1 MSLCLPR
8 RLARLAWACLLLCPL
23 LWAEPA
29 SQDSEER
36 WTINMRDAD
45 IRDFTEQVASI
56 SGQTLV
62 LDPRVKGQV
71 TVISESPLT
80 LSEVYQL
87 FLSVMSTHGYS
98 VVTQGNQARIVPDVE
113 GRSVANSPTGS
124 GPETLETRL
133 LQVQQTPV
141 NELLPLIRPLVPQN
155 AHLAA
160 IPSSN
165 SLIVSDKRANI
176 ERLIALIAQVD
187 SAGAN
192 DSVFYDLKHAWARD
206 VAAMLQESLRRGQPA
221 GNGNAQVIADPR
233 TNRLLLLGP
242 PEARERLLK
251 MARQLDTQP
260 VRSANTRVVRLRHG
274 DAKDLAKTLSDLSE
288 QLRGAASPTTTQA
301 PVLIR
306 ADEGINALIL
316 MAEPDMVAQLEDLVH
331 QLDVP
336 RAQVLVEAAIVEM
349 SGDVSEALGVQW
361 AIDGRSD
368 SGPIGG
374 SNFSN
379 TGLSVGTL
387 LGAIDAKT
395 PVNLPDGAIV
405 GIGNKNFGALITA
418 LSANGNSNLLSTPSL
433 LTLDNQK
440 AEILV
445 GQNVPFQ
452 TGSYTTDAAGANNP
466 FTTIERKDVGVT
478 LKVTP
483 HINEGGTLRL
493 VIEQEISSIAPSTGA
508 ASRAVDLVTNK
519 RMIKST
525 VLADNGQVIVLGGL
539 IQDDVTRS
547 ESKVPLLGDM
557 PLVGGLFRSSK
568 DVNVKR
574 NLMVFLRPS
583 VVRDGTRLADLSQ
596 EKYLDL
602 RQQAAGSSAQR
613 SLPQEPAQLFK
624 STRAAAPAAPVATAP
639 APVPAP
645 RPAPTPT
652 PAQPYAAPA
661 ETPLQGSAHPVAATP
676 PPAVQPPAPAAPAQ
690 PTTAP
695 APAPAAPQR
704 YSINLIEGSSE
715 QYMRALMA
723 RHPGAPLRIQHSQRN
738 GQDWY
743 RMFYGEYSQADLAE
757 RALRDLPATLP
768 SHRGRVTAL

>member
-1 MSLCLPR
+1 MPRATPVFPSL
-8 RLARLAWACLLLCPL
+8 RLVARYLLLTLRTRLRHVAWIVLLLCPL
-23 LWAEPA
+23 AMAQPSA
-29 SQDSEER
+29 DGSEER

-45 IRDFTEQVASI
+45 IQDFTELVAGI

-98 VVTQGNQARIVPDVE
+98 VIAQGNQARIVPDIE
-113 GRSVANSPTGS
+113 GRSVANSPLGS
-124 GPETLETRL
+124 GPETFETRL
-133 LQVQQTPV
+133 IQVQQTPV
-141 NELLPLIRPLVPQN
+141 NELLPMIRPLVPQN
-155 AHLAA
+155 GHLAA

-165 SLIVSDKRANI
+165 ALIVSDKRANI
-176 ERLIALIAQVD
+176 ERLITLITQLD
-187 SAGAN
+187 RAGAD
-192 DSVFYDLKHAWARD
+192 DSVFYDMQHAWAKD
-206 VAAMLQESLRRGQPA
+206 VAAMLQESLRRGQA
-221 GNGNAQVIADPR
+221 VGNGNAQVIADPR

-251 MARQLDTQP
+251 MARQLDTAP

-288 QLRGAASPTTTQA
+288 QLRGATSPTTTQA

-306 ADEGINALIL
+306 ADEGLNALIL
-316 MAEPDMVAQLEDLVH
+316 MAEPDMVSQLEELVQ

-374 SNFSN
+374 TNFSN

-387 LGAIDAKT
+387 LGAIEAKT

-405 GIGNKNFGALITA
+405 GIGNDNFGALITA
-418 LSANGNSNLLSTPSL
+418 LSASGHSNLLSTPSL
-433 LTLDNQK
+433 LTLDNQQ

-547 ESKVPLLGDM
+547 ESKVPLLGDV

-574 NLMVFLRPS
+574 NLMVFLRPR

-596 EKYLDL
+596 EKYQDMRHLT
-602 RQQAAGSSAQR
+602 AAKDTQR
-613 SLPQEPAQLFK
+613 ALPQDPVQLFQQ
-624 STRAAAPAAPVATAP
+624 TAPQAPA
-639 APVPAP
+639 
-645 RPAPTPT
+645 R
-652 PAQPYAAPA
+652 
-661 ETPLQGSAHPVAATP
+661 ATP
-676 PPAVQPPAPAAPAQ
+676 PPPAKPEPAAVARPFAAPAQ
-690 PTTAP
+690 AP
-695 APAPAAPQR
+695 LHASTQASATPAAPKASPPPAAPRVAQR
-704 YSINLIEGSSE
+704 YSINLIEGSNE

-723 RHPGAPLRIQHSQRN
+723 RHPGEPLRIQRSQRD
-738 GQDWY
+738 GRDWY
-743 RMFYGEYSQADLAE
+743 RMFYGDYPQADLAE
-757 RALRDLPATLP
+757 RALHNLPATLP
-768 SHRGRVTAL
+768 SHRGQVTAL

>member
-1 MSLCLPR
+1 MLRTTPVFPPLRVARYLLLTLCT
-8 RLARLAWACLLLCPL
+8 RLRHAAWIVLLLCPL
-23 LWAEPA
+23 AMAQPPA
-29 SQDSEER
+29 DGSEER

-45 IRDFTEQVASI
+45 IQDFTELVAGI

-98 VVTQGNQARIVPDVE
+98 VIAQGNQARIVPDID
-113 GRSVANSPTGS
+113 GRSVANSPVGS

-155 AHLAA
+155 GHLAA

-176 ERLIALIAQVD
+176 ERLIALITQLD
-187 SAGAN
+187 RAGAD
-192 DSVFYDLKHAWARD
+192 DSVFYDMQHAWAKD
-206 VAAMLQESLRRGQPA
+206 VAAMLQESLRRGQA
-221 GNGNAQVIADPR
+221 VGNGNAQVIADPR

-251 MARQLDTQP
+251 MARQLDTAP

-288 QLRGAASPTTTQA
+288 QLRGATSPTTTQA

-306 ADEGINALIL
+306 ADEGLNALIL
-316 MAEPDMVAQLEDLVH
+316 MAEPDMVSQLEELVH

-374 SNFSN
+374 TNFSN

-387 LGAIDAKT
+387 LGAIEAKT

-405 GIGNKNFGALITA
+405 GIGNDNFGALITA
-418 LSANGNSNLLSTPSL
+418 LSASGHSNLLSTPSL
-433 LTLDNQK
+433 LTLDNQQ

-547 ESKVPLLGDM
+547 ESKVPLLGDV

-574 NLMVFLRPS
+574 NLMVFLRPR

-596 EKYLDL
+596 EKYQDMRHLTATKD
-602 RQQAAGSSAQR
+602 AQR
-613 SLPQEPAQLFK
+613 ALPQDPVQLFQQP
-624 STRAAAPAAPVATAP
+624 APQAPA
-639 APVPAP
+639 
-645 RPAPTPT
+645 R
-652 PAQPYAAPA
+652 
-661 ETPLQGSAHPVAATP
+661 ATP
-676 PPAVQPPAPAAPAQ
+676 PPPARPEPADVARPFAAPAQ
-690 PTTAP
+690 AP
-695 APAPAAPQR
+695 LHASNQASAPPAAPKASPPPATPSVAQR
-704 YSINLIEGSSE
+704 YSINLIEGSNE

-723 RHPGAPLRIQHSQRN
+723 RHPGEPLRIQRSQRD
-738 GQDWY
+738 GRDWY
-743 RMFYGEYSQADLAE
+743 RMFYGDYPQADLAE
-757 RALRDLPATLP
+757 RALHNLPATLP
-768 SHRGRVTAL
+768 SHRGQVTAL

>member
-1 MSLCLPR
+1 MAQP
-8 RLARLAWACLLLCPL
+8 
-23 LWAEPA
+23 PA
-29 SQDSEER
+29 DGSEER

-45 IRDFTEQVASI
+45 IQDFTELVAGI

-98 VVTQGNQARIVPDVE
+98 VIAQGNQARIVPDID
-113 GRSVANSPTGS
+113 GRSVANSPVGS

-155 AHLAA
+155 GHLAA

-176 ERLIALIAQVD
+176 ERLIALITQLD
-187 SAGAN
+187 RAGAD
-192 DSVFYDLKHAWARD
+192 DSVFYDMQHAWAKD
-206 VAAMLQESLRRGQPA
+206 VAAMLQESLRRGQA
-221 GNGNAQVIADPR
+221 VGNGNAQVIADPR

-251 MARQLDTQP
+251 MARQLDTAP

-288 QLRGAASPTTTQA
+288 QLRGATSPTTTQA

-306 ADEGINALIL
+306 ADEGLNALIL
-316 MAEPDMVAQLEDLVH
+316 MAEPDMVSQLEELIH

-374 SNFSN
+374 TNFSN

-387 LGAIDAKT
+387 LGAIEAKT

-405 GIGNKNFGALITA
+405 GIGNDNFGALITA
-418 LSANGNSNLLSTPSL
+418 LSASGHSNLLSTPSL
-433 LTLDNQK
+433 LTLDNQQ

-547 ESKVPLLGDM
+547 ESKVPLLGDV

-574 NLMVFLRPS
+574 NLMVFLRPR

-596 EKYLDL
+596 EKYQDMRHLTATKD
-602 RQQAAGSSAQR
+602 AQR
-613 SLPQEPAQLFK
+613 ALPQDPVQLFQQPAPQAPARATPPPPARPEPAD
-624 STRAAAPAAPVATAP
+624 VA
-639 APVPAP
+639 
-645 RPAPTPT
+645 R
-652 PAQPYAAPA
+652 PYAAPS
-661 ETPLQGSAHPVAATP
+661 EPPLHASTQASAPPSAAKASP
-676 PPAVQPPAPAAPAQ
+676 PPAAPSVEK
-690 PTTAP
+690 
-695 APAPAAPQR
+695 R
-704 YSINLIEGSSE
+704 YSINLIEGSNE

-723 RHPGAPLRIQHSQRN
+723 RHPGEPLRIQRSQRD
-738 GQDWY
+738 GRDWY
-743 RMFYGEYSQADLAE
+743 RMFYGDYPQADLAE
-757 RALRDLPATLP
+757 RALHNLPATLP
-768 SHRGRVTAL
+768 SHRGQVTAL

>member
-1 MSLCLPR
+1 MPRITPVSLCG
-8 RLARLAWACLLLCPL
+8 PL
-23 LWAEPA
+23 LALCTCLAIQSLPCMAAPA
-29 SQDSEER
+29 PAQPPVSDATSEER

-45 IRDFTEQVASI
+45 IQDFTELVAGI

-98 VVTQGNQARIVPDVE
+98 VIAQGNQARIVPDID
-113 GRSVANSPTGS
+113 GRSVANSPVGS

-155 AHLAA
+155 GHLAA

-176 ERLIALIAQVD
+176 ERLIALINQLD
-187 SAGAN
+187 RAGAD
-192 DSVFYDLKHAWARD
+192 DSVFYDMQHAWAKD
-206 VAAMLQESLRRGQPA
+206 VAAMLQESLRRGQA
-221 GNGNAQVIADPR
+221 VGNGSAQVIADPR

-251 MARQLDTQP
+251 MARQLDTAP

-288 QLRGAASPTTTQA
+288 QLRGATSPTTTQA

-306 ADEGINALIL
+306 ADEGLNALIL
-316 MAEPDMVAQLEDLVH
+316 MAEPDMVSQLEELVH

-374 SNFSN
+374 TNFSN

-387 LGAIDAKT
+387 LGAIEAKT

-405 GIGNKNFGALITA
+405 GIGNDNFGALITA
-418 LSANGNSNLLSTPSL
+418 LSASGHSNLLSTPSL
-433 LTLDNQK
+433 LTLDNQQ

-547 ESKVPLLGDM
+547 ESKVPLLGDV

-574 NLMVFLRPS
+574 NLMVFLRPR

-596 EKYLDL
+596 EKYQDMRHLTATQD
-602 RQQAAGSSAQR
+602 AQR
-613 SLPQEPAQLFK
+613 ALPQDPVQLFQQP
-624 STRAAAPAAPVATAP
+624 APPAPA
-639 APVPAP
+639 
-645 RPAPTPT
+645 R
-652 PAQPYAAPA
+652 
-661 ETPLQGSAHPVAATP
+661 ATP
-676 PPAVQPPAPAAPAQ
+676 PPARPEPAAVARPFAAPAQ
-690 PTTAP
+690 AP
-695 APAPAAPQR
+695 LHASTQASPPPAVPPVAQR
-704 YSINLIEGSSE
+704 YSINLIEGSNE

-723 RHPGAPLRIQHSQRN
+723 RHPGEPLRIQRSQRD
-738 GQDWY
+738 GRDWY
-743 RMFYGEYSQADLAE
+743 RMFYGDYPQADLAE
-757 RALRDLPATLP
+757 RALHNLPATLP
-768 SHRGRVTAL
+768 SHRGQVTAL

>member
-1 MSLCLPR
+1 MPRATPVFPSL
-8 RLARLAWACLLLCPL
+8 RLVARYLLLTLRTRLRHVAWIVLLLCPL
-23 LWAEPA
+23 AMAQPSA
-29 SQDSEER
+29 DGSEER

-45 IRDFTEQVASI
+45 IQDFTELVAGI

-98 VVTQGNQARIVPDVE
+98 VIAQGNQARIVPDIE
-113 GRSVANSPTGS
+113 GRSVANSPLGS
-124 GPETLETRL
+124 GPETFETRL
-133 LQVQQTPV
+133 IQVQQTPV
-141 NELLPLIRPLVPQN
+141 NELLPMIRPLVPQN
-155 AHLAA
+155 GHLAA

-165 SLIVSDKRANI
+165 ALIVSDKRANI
-176 ERLIALIAQVD
+176 ERLITLITQLD
-187 SAGAN
+187 RAGAD
-192 DSVFYDLKHAWARD
+192 DSVFYDMQHAWAKD
-206 VAAMLQESLRRGQPA
+206 VAAMLQESLRRGQA
-221 GNGNAQVIADPR
+221 VGNGNAQVIADPR

-251 MARQLDTQP
+251 MARQLDTAP

-288 QLRGAASPTTTQA
+288 QLRGATSPTTTQA

-306 ADEGINALIL
+306 ADEGLNALIL
-316 MAEPDMVAQLEDLVH
+316 MAEPDMVSQLEELVQ

-374 SNFSN
+374 TNFSN

-387 LGAIDAKT
+387 LGAIEAKT

-405 GIGNKNFGALITA
+405 GIGNDNFGALITA
-418 LSANGNSNLLSTPSL
+418 LSASGHSNLLSTPSL
-433 LTLDNQK
+433 LTLDNQQ

-547 ESKVPLLGDM
+547 ESKVPLLGDV

-574 NLMVFLRPS
+574 NLMVFLRPR

-596 EKYLDL
+596 EKYQDMRHLT
-602 RQQAAGSSAQR
+602 AAKDTQR
-613 SLPQEPAQLFK
+613 ALPQDPVQLFQQ
-624 STRAAAPAAPVATAP
+624 TAPQAPA
-639 APVPAP
+639 
-645 RPAPTPT
+645 R
-652 PAQPYAAPA
+652 
-661 ETPLQGSAHPVAATP
+661 ATP
-676 PPAVQPPAPAAPAQ
+676 PPPAKPEPAAVARPFAAPAQ
-690 PTTAP
+690 AP
-695 APAPAAPQR
+695 LHASTQASATPAAPRVAQR
-704 YSINLIEGSSE
+704 YSINLIEGSNE

-723 RHPGAPLRIQHSQRN
+723 RHPGEPLRIQRSQRD
-738 GQDWY
+738 GRDWY
-743 RMFYGEYSQADLAE
+743 RMFYGDYPQADLAE
-757 RALRDLPATLP
+757 RALHNLPATLP
-768 SHRGRVTAL
+768 SHRGQVTAL

>member
-1 MSLCLPR
+1 MLRTTPVFPPLRVARYLLLTLCT
-8 RLARLAWACLLLCPL
+8 RLRHAAWIVLLLCPL
-23 LWAEPA
+23 AMAQPPA
-29 SQDSEER
+29 DGSEER

-45 IRDFTEQVASI
+45 IQDFTELVAGI

-98 VVTQGNQARIVPDVE
+98 VIAQGNQARIVPDID
-113 GRSVANSPTGS
+113 GRSVANSPVGS

-155 AHLAA
+155 GHLAA

-176 ERLIALIAQVD
+176 ERLIALITQLD
-187 SAGAN
+187 RAGAD
-192 DSVFYDLKHAWARD
+192 DSVFYDMQHAWAKD
-206 VAAMLQESLRRGQPA
+206 VAAMLQESLRRGQA
-221 GNGNAQVIADPR
+221 VGNGNAQVIADPR

-251 MARQLDTQP
+251 MARQLDTAP

-288 QLRGAASPTTTQA
+288 QLRGATSPTTTQA

-306 ADEGINALIL
+306 ADEGLNALIL
-316 MAEPDMVAQLEDLVH
+316 MAEPDMVSQLEELIH

-374 SNFSN
+374 TNFSN

-387 LGAIDAKT
+387 LGAIEAKT

-405 GIGNKNFGALITA
+405 GIGNDNFGALITA
-418 LSANGNSNLLSTPSL
+418 LSASGHSNLLSTPSL
-433 LTLDNQK
+433 LTLDNQQ

-547 ESKVPLLGDM
+547 ESKVPLLGDV

-574 NLMVFLRPS
+574 NLMVFLRPR

-596 EKYLDL
+596 EKYQDMRHLTATKD
-602 RQQAAGSSAQR
+602 AQR
-613 SLPQEPAQLFK
+613 ALPQDPVQLFQQPAPQAPARATPPPPARPEPAD
-624 STRAAAPAAPVATAP
+624 VA
-639 APVPAP
+639 
-645 RPAPTPT
+645 R
-652 PAQPYAAPA
+652 PYAAPS
-661 ETPLQGSAHPVAATP
+661 EPPLHASTQASAPPSAAKASP
-676 PPAVQPPAPAAPAQ
+676 PPAAPSVEK
-690 PTTAP
+690 
-695 APAPAAPQR
+695 R
-704 YSINLIEGSSE
+704 YSINLIEGSNE

-723 RHPGAPLRIQHSQRN
+723 RHPGEPLRIQRSQRD
-738 GQDWY
+738 GRDWY
-743 RMFYGEYSQADLAE
+743 RMFYGDYPQADLAE
-757 RALRDLPATLP
+757 RALHNLPATLP
-768 SHRGRVTAL
+768 SHRGQVTAL

>member
-1 MSLCLPR
+1 MV
-8 RLARLAWACLLLCPL
+8 LLLCPL
-23 LWAEPA
+23 AMAQPSA
-29 SQDSEER
+29 DGSEER

-45 IRDFTEQVASI
+45 IQDFTELVAGI

-98 VVTQGNQARIVPDVE
+98 VIAQGNQARIVPDIE
-113 GRSVANSPTGS
+113 GRSVANSPLGS
-124 GPETLETRL
+124 GPETFETRL
-133 LQVQQTPV
+133 IQVQQTPV
-141 NELLPLIRPLVPQN
+141 NELLPMIRPLVPQN
-155 AHLAA
+155 GHLAA

-165 SLIVSDKRANI
+165 ALIVSDKRANI
-176 ERLIALIAQVD
+176 ERLITLITQLD
-187 SAGAN
+187 RAGAD
-192 DSVFYDLKHAWARD
+192 DSVFYDMQHAWAKD
-206 VAAMLQESLRRGQPA
+206 VAAMLQESLRRGQA
-221 GNGNAQVIADPR
+221 VGNGNAQVIADPR

-251 MARQLDTQP
+251 MARQLDTAP

-288 QLRGAASPTTTQA
+288 QLRGATSPTTTQA

-306 ADEGINALIL
+306 ADEGLNALIL
-316 MAEPDMVAQLEDLVH
+316 MAEPDMVSQLEELVQ

-374 SNFSN
+374 TNFSN

-387 LGAIDAKT
+387 LGAIEAKT

-405 GIGNKNFGALITA
+405 GIGNDNFGALITA
-418 LSANGNSNLLSTPSL
+418 LSASGHSNLLSTPSL
-433 LTLDNQK
+433 LTLDNQQ

-547 ESKVPLLGDM
+547 ESKVPLLGDV

-574 NLMVFLRPS
+574 NLMVFLRPR

-596 EKYLDL
+596 EKYQDMRHLT
-602 RQQAAGSSAQR
+602 AAKDTQR
-613 SLPQEPAQLFK
+613 ALPQDPVQLFQQ
-624 STRAAAPAAPVATAP
+624 TAPQAPA
-639 APVPAP
+639 
-645 RPAPTPT
+645 R
-652 PAQPYAAPA
+652 
-661 ETPLQGSAHPVAATP
+661 ATP
-676 PPAVQPPAPAAPAQ
+676 PPPAKPEPAAVARPFAAPAQ
-690 PTTAP
+690 AP
-695 APAPAAPQR
+695 LHASTQASATPAAPRVAQR
-704 YSINLIEGSSE
+704 YSINLIEGSNE

-723 RHPGAPLRIQHSQRN
+723 RHPGEPLRIQRSQRD
-738 GQDWY
+738 GRDWY
-743 RMFYGEYSQADLAE
+743 RMFYGDYPQADLAE
-757 RALRDLPATLP
+757 RALHNLPATLP
-768 SHRGRVTAL
+768 SHRGQVTAL